1 MMPVMVTA
9 EAQQLDIRF
18 KSLQFRQVPDARVAG
33 IGRMFVGFVVTDVTP
48 RVNAESMTAREEE
61 LVELL
66 VEVPNS
72 DDLNACRELAA
83 KRLHAQL
90 LKLAA
95 GLHQDGGA

>member
-1 MMPVMVTA
+1 MMRVMLTA
-9 EAQQLDIRF
+9 EAQQLGIRF
-18 KSLQFRQVPDARVAG
+18 KSLQFRQVPDARVVG
-33 IGRMFVGFVVTDVTP
+33 IGRTFVGFVFTDVTP
-48 RVNAESMTAREEE
+48 QVDAGSRTAREDE
-61 LVELL
+61 LMELL

>member
-9 EAQQLDIRF
+9 EAQQLGIRF
-18 KSLQFRQVPDARVAG
+18 KSLQFRQVPDARIAG
-33 IGRMFVGFVVTDVTP
+33 IGRTFVGFVVTDVTP
-48 RVNAESMTAREEE
+48 RVNAESMTVREEE

-72 DDLNACRELAA
+72 DDLNACRDLTA

-95 GLHQDGGA
+95 RLPGTG

>member
-1 MMPVMVTA
+1 MCSGAPA
-9 EAQQLDIRF
+9 
-18 KSLQFRQVPDARVAG
+18 
-33 IGRMFVGFVVTDVTP
+33 

-72 DDLNACRELAA
+72 DDLNACRDLAA

-95 GLHQDGGA
+95 GYIRTAARRQARSVDVVVLDDDANVSTLRPMPV